1 MKVDNFSKYT
11 PTSVSLSHFLDHGS
25 GGGSIEESYLFL
37 RKEIPV
43 RLSNIMKEFEVDHY
57 FYLRNIYTPKFIFQ
71 SLPDVLSS
79 EPAVKEILSQYGQ
92 SFKEMLQF
100 ENAEN
105 DPETHLK
112 FTETITNIKQRHQVN
127 NSPMSYVKS

>member
-1 MKVDNFSKYT
+1 M
-11 PTSVSLSHFLDHGS
+11 
-25 GGGSIEESYLFL
+25 
-37 RKEIPV
+37 
-43 RLSNIMKEFEVDHY
+43 
-57 FYLRNIYTPKFIFQ
+57 
-71 SLPDVLSS
+71 LSS

-127 NSPMSYVKS
+127 NISPMSHVKSKIMNIAFRL

>member
-1 MKVDNFSKYT
+1 M
-11 PTSVSLSHFLDHGS
+11 
-25 GGGSIEESYLFL
+25 
-37 RKEIPV
+37 
-43 RLSNIMKEFEVDHY
+43 
-57 FYLRNIYTPKFIFQ
+57 
-71 SLPDVLSS
+71 LSS

-127 NSPMSYVKS
+127 NNSPMSHVKSKIMNIAFRL

>member
-1 MKVDNFSKYT
+1 M
-11 PTSVSLSHFLDHGS
+11 
-25 GGGSIEESYLFL
+25 
-37 RKEIPV
+37 
-43 RLSNIMKEFEVDHY
+43 
-57 FYLRNIYTPKFIFQ
+57 
-71 SLPDVLSS
+71 LSS

-127 NSPMSYVKS
+127 NSLVQCLMLNLKLIMNIAFGL